1 MNIIIT
7 LSLIQIAS
15 ADLIGWNRMAN
26 NLDSRVRHLNSEKL
40 PSSQKK
46 SAHVFKIENLR
57 SAPADTLSLKR
68 ILFEQRTGM
77 TVEEYKRNILRNRSL
92 RRILRH

>member
-7 LSLIQIAS
+7 LSLVQIAS

-26 NLDSRVRHLNSEKL
+26 NLNSHSRYLNFEKL
-40 PSSQKK
+40 PSQKK
-46 SAHVFKIENLR
+46 SANIFKIENLT
-57 SAPADTLSLKR
+57 SAPTDTLSLKR

-77 TVEEYKRNILRNRSL
+77 TIEEYKRNILRNRSL
-92 RRILRH
+92 RRMKH